1 MCACFSLQAMRMVG
15 YELAGNKYTRGSQP
29 AGQQLT
35 SYSSDGASC
44 GSGQQWSCVGRM
56 PVIVADDM
64 R

>member
-1 MCACFSLQAMRMVG
+1 MCARFSLQATRRIG

-29 AGQQLT
+29 VRQQLT

-44 GSGQQWSCVGRM
+44 GSGQQWSCVGCM